1 MEDFFKMC
9 ITKVEE
15 HNKQVEALSQVVHI
29 EMCISELNSLI
40 NMIEG
45 LDNIVG
51 ISDWEQQILK
61 KLKEFQRK

>member
-1 MEDFFKMC
+1 MIVNKIRLLNTFK
-9 ITKVEE
+9 
-15 HNKQVEALSQVVHI
+15 EALSQVVHI

>member
-9 ITKVEE
+9 LTKVEE
-15 HNKQVEALSQVVHI
+15 HNKQVEVLSQVVHI

-61 KLKEFQRK
+61 KLKEFQCK